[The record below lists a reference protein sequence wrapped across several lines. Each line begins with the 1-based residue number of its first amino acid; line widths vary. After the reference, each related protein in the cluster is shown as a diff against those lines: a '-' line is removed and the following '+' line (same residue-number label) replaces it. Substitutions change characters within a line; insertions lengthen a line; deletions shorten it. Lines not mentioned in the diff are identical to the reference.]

1 MMVLH
6 AMVKLEEDQVFVWR
20 GMVQITHSSIWKIK
34 CVYSPVRRIIPW
46 YPSPHYCPIW
56 LCAST
61 LSAVCTLYIVQI
73 PTEYER
79 FLLHRKLW
87 KLWKRCSALEHF
99 DFLSTIFILHQTA
112 RADILQLLSPFSTM
126 FTSVNYNQPVYFS
139 QL

>member
-6 AMVKLEEDQVFVWR
+6 TIGIIEDQVFVWC
-20 GMVQITHSSIWKIK
+20 GMVLHTSVFRRSSVFILQSGGLSPGIPRPTTVPFG
-34 CVYSPVRRIIPW
+34 CVV
-46 YPSPHYCPIW
+46 H
-56 LCAST
+56 
-61 LSAVCTLYIVQI
+61 CTLYIVQI

-79 FLLHRKLW
+79 FPLHR